1 MTPGVAVPPIG
12 GSAASGRFVS
22 GPELGI
28 IDLMKFSSYRIFAI
42 ALMSAAVLV
51 GVKYLLHYFEWELI
65 TMGSLHGS
73 VISGVIFVI
82 GFLLSATIADYKE
95 SERIP
100 ADIAST
106 LESMSED
113 AWSIEVNY
121 PKFKAASYQDQLR
134 AIARGYLVDL
144 RSSSRKSVTRAEL
157 HNLNKQHA
165 AMENAGVPANF
176 IVKLKQQQAVLLR
189 HLFRVNYIQ
198 RIVFVPSTNILAWS
212 IVVLAAGL
220 LLMTEMEPFVAG
232 IVITGAIMFI
242 LVYVLQLIRVI
253 RTPFHAEGK
262 TRDDVSLFLLE
273 RTVDHLD
280 ERQGP
285 KTSKKT
291 RR

>member
-1 MTPGVAVPPIG
+1 MVLRLPADSFQTPI
-12 GSAASGRFVS
+12 
-22 GPELGI
+22 LDI
-28 IDLMKFSSYRIFAI
+28 IDRMKFSSYRIFAI
-42 ALMSAAVLV
+42 ALVAAALLV
-51 GVKYLLHYFEWELI
+51 GVKYLLHYFELELI

-100 ADIAST
+100 AEIAST

-113 AWSIEVNY
+113 AWSIEANY
-121 PKFKAASYQDQLR
+121 PKFKASAYQDQLH

-144 RSSSRKSVTRAEL
+144 RSSSRRSATRVEL
-157 HNLNKQHA
+157 HNLNKQHV
-165 AMENAGVPANF
+165 AMEKAGVPANF

-212 IVVLAAGL
+212 IVLLAAGL

-253 RTPFHAEGK
+253 RTPFHAEGRTK
-262 TRDDVSLFLLE
+262 DDVSLFLLE
-273 RTVDHLD
+273 RTVEHLNE
-280 ERQGP
+280 ERQESNE
-285 KTSKKT
+285 SKKT

>member
-1 MTPGVAVPPIG
+1 MRI
-12 GSAASGRFVS
+12 
-22 GPELGI
+22 GI
-28 IDLMKFSSYRIFAI
+28 IVRMILRTYRIFVISLIVA
-42 ALMSAAVLV
+42 ALVV
-51 GVKYLLHYFEWELI
+51 GAKYLLHYFELELI

-73 VISGVIFVI
+73 VISSVVFVI

-100 ADIAST
+100 AEISST

-113 AWSIEVNY
+113 ALSIEENY
-121 PKFKAASYQDQLR
+121 PKFKSLTYQEQLH

-144 RSSSRKSVTRAEL
+144 RSSSRKSVTRVEL
-157 HNLNKQHA
+157 HKLNKLHSQ
-165 AMENAGVPANF
+165 MEKAGVPANF
-176 IVKLKQQQAVLLR
+176 IVKLKQQQALLLR

-198 RIVFVPSTNILAWS
+198 RIVFVPSANILAWS
-212 IVVLAAGL
+212 IVILAAAL

-262 TRDDVSLFLLE
+262 TRDDVSLFLIE
-273 RTVDHLD
+273 RTVDHLAP
-280 ERQGP
+280 RVKG
-285 KTSKKT
+285 KK
-291 RR
+291 